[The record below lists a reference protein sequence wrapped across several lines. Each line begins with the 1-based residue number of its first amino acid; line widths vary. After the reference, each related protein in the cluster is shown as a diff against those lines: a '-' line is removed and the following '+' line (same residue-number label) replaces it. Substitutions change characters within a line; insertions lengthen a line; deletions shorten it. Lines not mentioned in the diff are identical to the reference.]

1 MLRVRSRRSLRLS
14 YAREFA
20 RSEVAERRPVA
31 DAPLVARRL
40 VSRAGGRTVD
50 APGEVIDSAAR
61 RVNESSPALAGLDS
75 GRSGGS
81 NPRHSACK
89 VMRVR
94 TGATGTGATVR
105 DLGGGGGGGAPRAV
119 TSRWAIR
126 CVNRALPART
136 SGLGAGGSVHA
147 GVPGR
152 RGGTRPS
159 NAHRGAGVGLI
170 RSQAVGAELG
180 PATGCPRDRPV
191 PTPSFK
197 TKVTVRARLAIP
209 DPILARAGGAS
220 VWNPDDA
227 AVLGAGQV
235 WNVRGREVQ
244 GSARPVC
251 GIGSRGPRINPKVL
265 TLKGASELPR

>member
-61 RVNESSPALAGLDS
+61 RVNESSPALAGLVFGQEKGLEPATFSLQGDA
-75 GRSGGS
+75 GAYWRDRNRCNGAGS
-81 NPRHSACK
+81 RGC
-89 VMRVR
+89 
-94 TGATGTGATVR
+94 
-105 DLGGGGGGGAPRAV
+105 APRAV

-136 SGLGAGGSVHA
+136 SGLGAGGSLHA
-147 GVPGR
+147 GVPGH
-152 RGGTRPS
+152 RGGTRP
-159 NAHRGAGVGLI
+159 ATTHRGAGVGLI
-170 RSQAVGAELG
+170 RSQTVGAELG

-191 PTPSFK
+191 PTPSSK

-209 DPILARAGGAS
+209 DPIWRARERVGLEPHDAAYSTLARFGTSCGRADRQCAPG
-220 VWNPDDA
+220 VPDRVTRSSD
-227 AVLGAGQV
+227 Q
-235 WNVRGREVQ
+235 
-244 GSARPVC
+244 
-251 GIGSRGPRINPKVL
+251 PR
-265 TLKGASELPR
+265 SS